1 MIENRLTKNSS
12 SSKLFWSI
20 KKEYIDALK
29 LNGYNYD
36 INYMK
41 VNNERIVKREKE
53 NAFGLTLHI
62 AVQLKQM

>member
-41 VNNERIVKREKE
+41 VINEKDCKKEKKKMH
-53 NAFGLTLHI
+53 L
-62 AVQLKQM
+62 V